1 MSDVPE
7 AGLAILALSFV
18 FLALVLLRN
27 VAQPR
32 VVLLW
37 IVGLLAGFDTLQL
50 SGLHLFSLA
59 CLLLPFADLRRNR
72 ANAWTPALTVAAA
85 VCLASSVLYG
95 SLVNNASLAGQLVV
109 LAASAALVM
118 LFLRLADLVHVLHGL
133 LAAAVLASVYA
144 GLQTLQVLD
153 PNYFLDSSGIPRVH
167 AFFREPDFLA
177 AFVAMGLVLS
187 LRLPLRRAVQVPV
200 AGLLL
205 VTLINTQAR
214 GAWLAVVLS
223 LLAAAGRRRLTARTV
238 RERGN
243 RRTAGYVCAGAL
255 ATGAWLAVDEGLR
268 SNVSRRLLAV
278 LDGGVQDPSL
288 QARSG
293 QAESLAGLLQT
304 APWHGYGLSAA
315 GRVTGLGQVEY
326 GTSGNNVAANWVL
339 DWMVGGNLL
348 AIPLIVLFV
357 VTALRGAAST
367 PGQLSVLV
375 LANSLFSNLMLLPVA
390 WLVLALTVV
399 ALSERSPLPR
409 GRQIAFKGSR
419 LDPATGNGEGPTAES
434 QTRTGAATAG

>member
-1 MSDVPE
+1 MP
-7 AGLAILALSFV
+7 ATGIALLALSFV
-18 FLALVLLRN
+18 FLALVLLRK
-27 VAQPR
+27 VEQPR
-32 VVLLW
+32 AALLW
-37 IVGLLAGFDTLQL
+37 VLGLLAGFDTLQV
-50 SGLHLFSLA
+50 SSIHLFSLA
-59 CLLLPFADLRRNR
+59 CLLLPLADVRRNR
-72 ANAWTPALTVAAA
+72 VNAWTPTLTVAAA
-85 VCLASSVLYG
+85 ACLASSVLYG
-95 SLVNNASLAGQLVV
+95 SLVNDASLAGQLVV
-109 LAASAALVM
+109 LAANATLLM
-118 LFLRLADLVHVLHGL
+118 LFLRPSDLVPVLHGL

-153 PNYFLDSSGIPRVH
+153 PNFFLDSSGIPRVH

-177 AFVAMGLVLS
+177 AFVAIGLVLS
-187 LRLPLRRAVQVPV
+187 LRLPLRRTVQVPV

-214 GAWLAVVLS
+214 GAWLAVLLS
-223 LLAAAGRRRLTARTV
+223 LLAAAGRRRLTSRTV
-238 RERGN
+238 RKHGN
-243 RRTAGYVCAGAL
+243 RRSAAYACTGAL
-255 ATGAWLAVDEGLR
+255 ATGAWLSVDEGLR
-268 SNVSRRLLAV
+268 SNVSRRLLAL

-293 QAESLAGLLQT
+293 QFESLAGLLQS

-339 DWMVGGNLL
+339 DWLVGGKLL
-348 AIPLIVLFV
+348 AVPLIVLFV
-357 VTALRGAAST
+357 VTAVRGAASI

-399 ALSERSPLPR
+399 ASSERSLLPGDR
-409 GRQIAFKGSR
+409 RTSAEGSPFASAPR
-419 LDPATGNGEGPTAES
+419 SGDGKTAES
-434 QTRTGAATAG
+434 RARTGAATAG

>member
-1 MSDVPE
+1 MFDVPA
-7 AGLAILALSFV
+7 AGFAILALSAV
-18 FLALVLLRN
+18 FLALVLLRD
-27 VAQPR
+27 VKQPR
-32 VVLLW
+32 VILLW
-37 IVGLLAGFDTLQL
+37 IIGLLAGFDTLQL

-59 CLLLPFADLRRNR
+59 CLLLPLVDLRRNSV
-72 ANAWTPALTVAAA
+72 NAWTPALTVAAA

-95 SLVNNASLAGQLVV
+95 SLVNNASLAGQLIV

-118 LFLRLADLVHVLHGL
+118 LFLRPADLKHVLHGL
-133 LAAAVLASVYA
+133 LAATVLASVYA

-167 AFFREPDFLA
+167 AYFREPDFLA
-177 AFVAMGLVLS
+177 AFVAIGLVLS

-223 LLAAAGRRRLTARTV
+223 LLAAAGRRRLMSRTD
-238 RERGN
+238 RALGN
-243 RRTAGYVCAGAL
+243 RRTAAYVCAGAL
-255 ATGAWLAVDEGLR
+255 ATVAWLAVDEGLR

-288 QARSG
+288 RARSG
-293 QAESLAGLLQT
+293 QFESLVSLLQS
-304 APWHGYGLSAA
+304 APWYGYGLSAA
-315 GRVTGLGQVEY
+315 GRVTGLGQIQY
-326 GTSGNNVAANWVL
+326 GTSDNNVATNWVL
-339 DWMVGGNLL
+339 DWMVGGKLL
-348 AIPLIVLFV
+348 AIPLIVLCV
-357 VTALRGAAST
+357 ITAMNGAASI

-399 ALSERSPLPR
+399 ALSERPPSPR
-409 GRQIAFKGSR
+409 VRRIASKVSL
-419 LDPATGNGEGPTAES
+419 LDPATRRGEGQTVES
-434 QTRTGAATAG
+434 QARNGAARAG

>member
-1 MSDVPE
+1 MPNVPA
-7 AGLAILALSFV
+7 AGLAILALSLG
-18 FLALVLLRN
+18 FLALVLLLN

-37 IVGLLAGFDTLQL
+37 ILGLLAGFDTLQL

-59 CLLLPFADLRRNR
+59 CLLLPFTDLRRNHVKV
-72 ANAWTPALTVAAA
+72 WTPALTVVAA

-109 LAASAALVM
+109 LVASAALVM
-118 LFLRLADLVHVLHGL
+118 LFLGLPDLVHVLHGL

-177 AFVAMGLVLS
+177 AFVAIGLVLS
-187 LRLPLRRAVQVPV
+187 LRLRLRRAVQIPV

-214 GAWLAVVLS
+214 AAWLAVVLS
-223 LLAAAGRRRLTARTV
+223 LLAAAGRRRLTSRTV
-238 RERGN
+238 REHGQ
-243 RRTAGYVCAGAL
+243 RRTAAYACAGAL
-255 ATGAWLAVDEGLR
+255 ATGAWLSVDEGLR
-268 SNVSRRLLAV
+268 SNVSRRLLA
-278 LDGGVQDPSL
+278 LFDGGVQDPSL

-293 QAESLAGLLQT
+293 QFESLASLLQT

-326 GTSGNNVAANWVL
+326 GISSNNVATNWIL
-339 DWMVGGNLL
+339 DWMVGGKLL

-357 VTALRGAAST
+357 VTAVRGAASI

-375 LANSLFSNLMLLPVA
+375 LTNSLFSNLMLLPVA

-399 ALSERSPLPR
+399 ASLERSLSPGVRRTDSEGSHHDP
-409 GRQIAFKGSR
+409 APGSR
-419 LDPATGNGEGPTAES
+419 EGQPAES
-434 QTRTGAATAG
+434 QARTRAVTPG